1 MAKILLIED
10 DSKIRSTL
18 KEILVEK
25 GHQVEEAAD
34 GLEGYKKLESGDFA
48 LCLSDIKMPKM
59 DGMEVLGKAMESGI
73 NTNFIIISAHGTID
87 VAVEAVK
94 KGAFDFLSKPFD
106 LSRLEI
112 TVRNALERTTLV
124 EETKTLRKKV
134 SKRTEIIGESTAI
147 TSVKEMI
154 EKVAPTD
161 ARVLITGPNGSGK
174 ELVARQLHELSKRSA
189 GPLVEVNCAAIPS
202 ELIESELF
210 GHEKGA
216 FTSAIR
222 QRAGKFELAEG
233 GTLFLD
239 EIGDMSL
246 SAQAKVLRALQEH
259 KITRVGGDKEIAVH
273 VRVIA
278 ATNKDLK
285 KEIEENRFREDL
297 YHRLS
302 VIVIK
307 VPALNERVDDIP
319 LLTTKFL
326 ADIAEDYGTKSKVI
340 NAKALELLKKHSWTG
355 NIRELRNVTERLVIM
370 GGETISEQ
378 DVKSYL

>member
-1 MAKILLIED
+1 MARILVIED
-10 DSKIRSTL
+10 DPKIRVSL
-18 KEILVEK
+18 KEILIEK
-25 GHQVEEAAD
+25 GHQVDDASD
-34 GLEGYKKLESGDFA
+34 GLEGYKKLETGEYA

-59 DGMEVLGKAMESGI
+59 DGMEVLSKAMDAGI
-73 NTNFIIISAHGTID
+73 PTNFIIISAHATID

-124 EETKTLRKKV
+124 EETRTLRKKV
-134 SKRTEIIGESTAI
+134 MKRTEIVGDSPAI
-147 TSVKEMI
+147 REVKEMI

-174 ELVARQLHELSKRSA
+174 ELVARQLHELSKRA
-189 GPLVEVNCAAIPS
+189 GGPLVEVNCAAIPA

-216 FTSAIR
+216 FTSAIK
-222 QRAGKFELAEG
+222 QRIGKFELAEG

-246 SAQAKVLRALQEH
+246 SAQAKVLRALQEN
-259 KITRVGGDKEIAVH
+259 KIARVGGDKEIS
-273 VRVIA
+273 VRVRVLA

-285 KEIEENRFREDL
+285 KEIAEGRFREDL

-302 VIVIK
+302 VILVK
-307 VPALNERVDDIP
+307 VPPLKDRKEDIALLV
-319 LLTTKFL
+319 TKFL
-326 ADIAEDYGTKSKVI
+326 KDIGEDYGTKPKEIDNDAVKV
-340 NAKALELLKKHSWTG
+340 LEQQEWGG

-370 GGETISEQ
+370 SGETISGN
-378 DVKSYL
+378 DVKRYL